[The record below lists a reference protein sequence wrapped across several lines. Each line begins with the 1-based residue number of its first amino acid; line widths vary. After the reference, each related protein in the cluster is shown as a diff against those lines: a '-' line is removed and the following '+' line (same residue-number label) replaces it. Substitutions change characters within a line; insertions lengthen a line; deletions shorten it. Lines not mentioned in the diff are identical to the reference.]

1 MKAVTP
7 VRLAHA
13 PRKAGPAVV
22 RVKTIIEGGG
32 FSASALW
39 QRVGRASSPLTRRG
53 LGRGAR
59 RARHAR
65 QCGLYDNQ
73 QRCRGHPPRRAR
85 HGLYGNLRSRRHPC
99 VQRPERG
106 IPRGDGRR
114 APVGQETYESG
125 FQSEL
130 IKNKFRR
137 SRRSDVEG
145 TRLPLYSCMGSLSS
159 PFVFALSS
167 PSSSLSAARRAF
179 FAAASREPL
188 VLAICVERDRACRAK
203 EGRAVLYHGITPR
216 SHRASRCAIR
226 MRADGECVRTA
237 SVVDAA
243 ARRGAR
249 RAISSTPNAGVHS
262 VRLHACVR
270 TPTTRIPQSPR

>member
-130 IKNKFRR
+130 IKNKSRRSWRSNVEGSRLR
-137 SRRSDVEG
+137 SRRGV
-145 TRLPLYSCMGSLSS
+145 
-159 PFVFALSS
+159 
-167 PSSSLSAARRAF
+167 SAAVSEAQAANATRRSTGVA
-179 FAAASREPL
+179 L
-188 VLAICVERDRACRAK
+188 
-203 EGRAVLYHGITPR
+203 
-216 SHRASRCAIR
+216 
-226 MRADGECVRTA
+226 
-237 SVVDAA
+237 
-243 ARRGAR
+243 GAEEF
-249 RAISSTPNAGVHS
+249 TG
-262 VRLHACVR
+262 
-270 TPTTRIPQSPR
+270 TG

>member
-1 MKAVTP
+1 MCGPACSDARAYIGFCRRLLRRVVCERQGPVFGVQASARWGIAPRMKAVTP

-130 IKNKFRR
+130 IKNK
-137 SRRSDVEG
+137 SRTWKDLG
-145 TRLPLYSCMGSLSS
+145 Y
-159 PFVFALSS
+159 
-167 PSSSLSAARRAF
+167 
-179 FAAASREPL
+179 
-188 VLAICVERDRACRAK
+188 
-203 EGRAVLYHGITPR
+203 
-216 SHRASRCAIR
+216 
-226 MRADGECVRTA
+226 
-237 SVVDAA
+237 
-243 ARRGAR
+243 
-249 RAISSTPNAGVHS
+249 
-262 VRLHACVR
+262 
-270 TPTTRIPQSPR
+270 